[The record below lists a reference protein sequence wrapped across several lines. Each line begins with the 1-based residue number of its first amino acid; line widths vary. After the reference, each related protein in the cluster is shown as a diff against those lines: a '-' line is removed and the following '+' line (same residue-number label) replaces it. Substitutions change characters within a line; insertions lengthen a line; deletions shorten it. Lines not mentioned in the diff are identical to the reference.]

1 MTEQEKKHIEQ
12 FRNTLSVGLN
22 MAAAAELL
30 IRTAMINLESAGL
43 RFRGEAKRDM
53 RNLKDAAHSVSYW
66 YERLNEE
73 VVGSDE
79 DSMEIFDNILYN
91 AGRLAMIGMHYYN
104 IYNSENDTAKED
116 LEKMFR
122 VIENLSLKST
132 SHCFTQEFIN
142 NYKPKV

>member
-1 MTEQEKKHIEQ
+1 MTEKEQ
-12 FRNTLSVGLN
+12 QIVQFKNTLTVGLN
-22 MAAAAELL
+22 MAAATEMLL
-30 IRTAMINLESAGL
+30 RTAMNNLEGAGL

-53 RNLKDAAHSVSYW
+53 RNLQDAVHSVSYW
-66 YERLNEE
+66 FERLNEE
-73 VVGSDE
+73 VVGNDE

-104 IYNSENDTAKED
+104 IFSCNNDTARED
-116 LEKMFR
+116 TEKMYR

-142 NYKPKV
+142 RYKPKV